1 MMRQRLLHDRNGHP
15 QIIVIEHNPD
25 YNHATAATPRPRQAR
40 DLPSNLTD
48 ATRRK
53 LLILCYP
60 DPMTIKIY
68 IDADAC
74 PVKEETY
81 KVALRYGLQTFVV
94 SNSFMQIPASPLI
107 TRIVVNAGVD
117 VADDWIAERVVSGDV
132 VVTHDIPLAARV
144 LARQAHAIAPYGRA
158 FTQDSIGMALA
169 QRALMEHI
177 RSTGETVGG
186 PPPFAPANRSRF
198 LQVLD
203 QTINQ
208 ERRKRQLSE
217 SR

>member
-1 MMRQRLLHDRNGHP
+1 
-15 QIIVIEHNPD
+15 
-25 YNHATAATPRPRQAR
+25 
-40 DLPSNLTD
+40 
-48 ATRRK
+48 
-53 LLILCYP
+53 
-60 DPMTIKIY
+60 MTIKIY

-94 SNSFMQIPASPLI
+94 SNSFMQILASPLI
-107 TRIVVNAGVD
+107 TRIVVNAGAD

-132 VVTHDIPLAARV
+132 AVTHDIPLAARV
-144 LARQAHAIAPYGRA
+144 LARKAHAIAPYGRA

-177 RSTGETVGG
+177 RSSGEMTGG
-186 PPPFAPANRSRF
+186 PPPFAAANRSRF

-203 QTINQ
+203 ETITQ
-208 ERRKRQLSE
+208 ERRKRHLIE